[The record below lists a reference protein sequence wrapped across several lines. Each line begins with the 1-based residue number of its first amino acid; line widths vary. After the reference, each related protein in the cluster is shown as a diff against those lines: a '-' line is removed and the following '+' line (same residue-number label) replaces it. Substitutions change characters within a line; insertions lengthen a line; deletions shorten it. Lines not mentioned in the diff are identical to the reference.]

1 MHVNILQYLDYCK
14 NRHDLT
20 VFVITPNEG
29 LSKQHLNEFI
39 ASNLSATIFDRN
51 KGVQSNGLF
60 NDIQIIEISKLSE
73 KTGESTVAVESF
85 SSMNKLILIDEGHRG
100 SSGNE
105 WLSRRQRM
113 IGDGFAFEYS
123 ATFGQ
128 AVKDRKTVV
137 DMQFEIQ
144 KKLGKA
150 QGISKKRTCRNCR

>member
-85 SSMNKLILIDEGHRG
+85 SSMTKLILID
-100 SSGNE
+100 
-105 WLSRRQRM
+105 
-113 IGDGFAFEYS
+113 
-123 ATFGQ
+123 
-128 AVKDRKTVV
+128 
-137 DMQFEIQ
+137 
-144 KKLGKA
+144 
-150 QGISKKRTCRNCR
+150 